1 MISSLHF
8 CVSFCILISLFVVIV
23 FCLLY
28 FGMCVQDTIRQL
40 SAENA
45 GLQNMLL
52 TLHHQT
58 QNESSFV
65 SEISDSSSGSNV
77 DIQNHNDDVDRVFD
91 ASSQEVEVM
100 IMGLEIVWISERISG
115 F

>member
-8 CVSFCILISLFVVIV
+8 CVLFCISISLFVVV
-23 FCLLY
+23 VSCLLY
-28 FGMCVQDTIRQL
+28 IGMCIQDTIRQL

-58 QNESSFV
+58 QNESSVV
-65 SEISDSSSGSNV
+65 SKISDSSSGSNV
-77 DIQNHNDDVDRVFD
+77 DIQNHKTNDDVDRMFD
-91 ASSQEVEVM
+91 ASSQVVEVM
-100 IMGLEIVWISERISG
+100 ITGLEIV
-115 F
+115 

>member
-8 CVSFCILISLFVVIV
+8 CVSFCISISLFVVVV

-28 FGMCVQDTIRQL
+28 FGMCIQDTIRQL
-40 SAENA
+40 SAENT

-58 QNESSFV
+58 KNESSIV
-65 SEISDSSSGSNV
+65 SEISDS
-77 DIQNHNDDVDRVFD
+77 
-91 ASSQEVEVM
+91 
-100 IMGLEIVWISERISG
+100 
-115 F
+115 

>member
-8 CVSFCILISLFVVIV
+8 CVSFCISISLFVVV
-23 FCLLY
+23 MFCLLY
-28 FGMCVQDTIRQL
+28 FSMCIQDTIRQL

-58 QNESSFV
+58 KNKSSIV
-65 SEISDSSSGSNV
+65 SEISDSSSGSSI
-77 DIQNHNDDVDRVFD
+77 DIQNHKMNDDVDRVFD
-91 ASSQEVEVM
+91 ASSQVAEVM
-100 IMGLEIVWISERISG
+100 ITGLELYG
-115 F
+115 

>member
-8 CVSFCILISLFVVIV
+8 YVSFCISISLFVVVV

-28 FGMCVQDTIRQL
+28 IGMCIQDTIRQL

-58 QNESSFV
+58 QNESSIV

-77 DIQNHNDDVDRVFD
+77 DIQNHKTTDDVDHVFD
-91 ASSQEVEVM
+91 SSTHVHV
-100 IMGLEIVWISERISG
+100 LKFDVVWDIVDI
-115 F
+115 

>member
-1 MISSLHF
+1 MS
-8 CVSFCILISLFVVIV
+8 CFV
-23 FCLLY
+23 FRFHCLLLLCFVCY
-28 FGMCVQDTIRQL
+28 NLVCLCIQDTIRQL

-58 QNESSFV
+58 QNESSVV

-77 DIQNHNDDVDRVFD
+77 DIQNHKTNDDVDRVFD
-91 ASSQEVEVM
+91 ASSQVVEVM
-100 IMGLEIVWISERISG
+100 ITGLEIV
-115 F
+115 